1 MTEFTHLV
9 DKAREDEAF
18 ARWTTQ
24 PKYLLMDT
32 ADGILVT
39 KFNDGHIWYEDHG
52 KSTYAFP
59 PDYTKDS
66 WWEQLRHLW
75 GGR

>member
-24 PKYLLMDT
+24 PKYLLMDA

-52 KSTYAFP
+52 KSTYSFP
-59 PDYTKDS
+59 PDYKKDS
-66 WWEQLRHLW
+66 WWERLRHLW